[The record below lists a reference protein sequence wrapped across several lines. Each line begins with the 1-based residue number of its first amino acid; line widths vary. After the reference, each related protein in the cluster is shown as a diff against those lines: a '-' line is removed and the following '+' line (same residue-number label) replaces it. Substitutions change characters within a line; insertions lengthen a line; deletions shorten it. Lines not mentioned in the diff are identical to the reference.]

1 MSVVT
6 ATFVTNELE
15 RFKAEILADIKTQI
29 TTCITTALKDFKE
42 EIKKDIEEWK
52 AEQKEIMDE
61 KIEAAE
67 KKYQLMLNEQKKEL
81 EEMKNTC
88 ELIIKRQVEQED
100 RGRRLNLVV
109 SGLEPNENF
118 TCQQIV
124 EQMFVRDLKIPQDS
138 VDAFIYRNI
147 HYIGNFKPGK
157 SRSIIIAFCR
167 QTDRDLV
174 FSKASELK
182 GTRISLRPNYSP
194 ETRNI
199 RDELMKK
206 RIELKAENL
215 KVRLVEKF
223 YKPELQVLQRN
234 GKWLKYTP
242 PTEDDDEVGF
252 LSAEAEDM

>member
-88 ELIIKRQVEQED
+88 ELIIKRA
-100 RGRRLNLVV
+100 N
-109 SGLEPNENF
+109 P
-118 TCQQIV
+118 
-124 EQMFVRDLKIPQDS
+124 
-138 VDAFIYRNI
+138 
-147 HYIGNFKPGK
+147 
-157 SRSIIIAFCR
+157 
-167 QTDRDLV
+167 
-174 FSKASELK
+174 
-182 GTRISLRPNYSP
+182 
-194 ETRNI
+194 
-199 RDELMKK
+199 
-206 RIELKAENL
+206 
-215 KVRLVEKF
+215 
-223 YKPELQVLQRN
+223 
-234 GKWLKYTP
+234 
-242 PTEDDDEVGF
+242 
-252 LSAEAEDM
+252 